1 MKKSWLQYASIVLV
15 SLVMLTSAQAQD
27 DQKQLEAKRK
37 KLEAEIEFTNQLIDK
52 TQENKNATVAELRLI
67 NKKIDQREE
76 LVLTLEKE
84 LSILNRQIDG
94 TEESINSLN
103 SELETLKKDYAKVV
117 YFAFKHKSSYNK
129 LIFLFSA
136 DDLNQAYQRLRYLD
150 QVSEYIQ
157 KESENIKNKE
167 KLQTAELELLNRQKV
182 EKKELLNKEGTQLSA
197 LENEKGSKTTMVAS
211 LSKQEKQLKSDLKT
225 KQKEEAKLQKQ
236 IEEIIAREIKS
247 SSKAASGTGFQLTP
261 EEILLSE
268 SFVSNKGQLPWP
280 AERGIVSETYG
291 VHQHPVLKNVK
302 TQNNGINI
310 MTSPDVQARAVF
322 SGKVV
327 SITTIT
333 SSNIAIIIKHGEY
346 FSVYSNLD
354 EVFVVQGQQVETKQ
368 VLGKIHTN
376 LKGKTELHFEVWKG
390 KEIQNP
396 QYWISGN

>member
-1 MKKSWLQYASIVLV
+1 MMKSWFLFVCTMFFSVVLI
-15 SLVMLTSAQAQD
+15 APIQAQE

-37 KLEAEIEFTNQLIDK
+37 KLESEIEFTNQLISK
-52 TQENKNATVAELRLI
+52 TQKSKNATVGELRLI

-76 LVLTLEKE
+76 LVLTLKKE
-84 LSILNRQIDG
+84 IAYLNSQIDN
-94 TEESINSLN
+94 TEKSIELLN
-103 SELETLKKDYAKVV
+103 EELESLKKDYAKVV
-117 YFAFKHKSSYNK
+117 YFAYKHKTSYNK

-167 KLQTAELELLNRQKV
+167 KVKTIELELLTAQKV
-182 EKKELLNKEGTQLSA
+182 EKKNLLKEESTQLSA
-197 LENEKGSKTTMVAS
+197 LETEQSAKTNMVSS
-211 LSKQEKQLKSDLKT
+211 LSKQEKQLKSDLKA
-225 KQKEEAKLQKQ
+225 KQAEEAKLQKQ
-236 IEEIIAREIKS
+236 IKEIIAREIKS
-247 SSKAASGTGFQLTP
+247 SSKAATGTGYQLTP
-261 EEILLSE
+261 EELLLSE
-268 SFVSNKGQLPWP
+268 SFETNKGKLPWP
-280 AERGIVSETYG
+280 AERGIISETFG

-310 MTSPDVQARAVF
+310 LTSPDIQARAVF

-333 SSNIAIIIKHGEY
+333 SSNIAVIIKHGEY

-354 EVFVVQGQQVETKQ
+354 EVYVVQGEQVGTKQ
-368 VLGKIHTN
+368 VIGRIHTN

-396 QYWISGN
+396 GYWISNQ

>member
-84 LSILNRQIDG
+84 LSILNRQIDR

-396 QYWISGN
+396 LYWISGN